1 MNRLFKYSLNF
12 LVILSL
18 GLGLSGCVTTTRLPV
33 ENFSP
38 WQEIELSSNDNPLD
52 ISFIDENH
60 GFSIENSGATVRD
73 FDLNPCTCE
82 S

>member
-33 ENFSP
+33 ESFSP
-38 WQEIELSSNDNPLD
+38 WEEIELASNDNPLD
-52 ISFIDENH
+52 FAFIDGGHSFE
-60 GFSIENSGATVRD
+60 TVWND
-73 FDLNPCTCE
+73 INNV
-82 S
+82 